1 MGRTGGI
8 GFRRVLLGIAVLAL
22 ALGPATGHGTPAP
35 ALTVFA
41 ASDLVFAFR
50 EIVPLFERAT
60 GSRVTLTIGS
70 TGTFAHQI
78 AAGAPADVFFS
89 ANEAYVDGLA
99 ANGHVI
105 AETRTLYAQGRLVL
119 ATRRHGSPKL
129 TDLRHLA
136 EPAVRKIAIANPQ
149 HAPYGKAAEQ
159 AMRAIGIWDRVK
171 PKLVYGENVRHAL
184 QFIQSGAADA
194 GLVALS
200 IATVPDIGFVP
211 VDAGLHEPLNQVAVV
226 VRRSAAPQLGVAFIQ
241 FVTGREGRPI
251 MKRFGFLLPGEF

>member
-1 MGRTGGI
+1 MM
-8 GFRRVLLGIAVLAL
+8 RRALLRLAGA
-22 ALGPATGHGTPAP
+22 ALGFAAASAHGTPAP

-60 GSRVTLTIGS
+60 GARVTLTIGS
-70 TGTFAHQI
+70 TGNFAHQI

-105 AETRTLYAQGRLVL
+105 AETRTLYAQGRLAL
-119 ATRRHGSPKL
+119 ATGRGGGPKL
-129 TDLRHLA
+129 TDLRQLA
-136 EPAVRKIAIANPQ
+136 EPRVRKIAIANPQ

-159 AMRAIGIWDRVK
+159 ALRGIGIWDRVK
-171 PKLVYGENVRHAL
+171 PKLVYGENIRHAL
-184 QFIQSGAADA
+184 QFVQSGAADA
-194 GLVALS
+194 GLVALAVVS
-200 IATVPDIGFVP
+200 VPEIEFVP
-211 VDAGLHEPLNQVAVV
+211 VEPGLHEPLNQVAVV
-226 VRRSAAPQLGVAFIQ
+226 VRRSAVPQLGVAFIQ